1 MDSLAVKIIARIF
14 IYAALIYF
22 VFSIIFF
29 LLYSHPKR
37 YISPFNL
44 KDFNVDYE
52 EIKLLTKDNITLDG
66 WFIKNPKASKAIIL
80 CHGYPMDKGN
90 IYHLT
95 TFLAKKYNL
104 LYFDFRGMGK
114 SEGFFTSGGY
124 KETMD
129 IEAGLEFLNK
139 KGFKDIGAYGLSMG
153 AATALMVK
161 PGKLKAIVADS
172 PYADLKSVLD
182 DIFSFF
188 GIFRHPL
195 LGIMNV
201 WNKIIFGVTTQN
213 VSPLKNIGN
222 LKIPILIIHGDKDS
236 QLPLSGS
243 QKLHEK
249 NPDTELWIIKGA
261 DHCETSFVAGDEYD
275 RRITEFFD
283 KNL

>member
-1 MDSLAVKIIARIF
+1 MDSLAIKVIARIF

-29 LLYSHPKR
+29 LLYSHPSR
-37 YISPFNL
+37 YKSPFTP
-44 KDFNVDYE
+44 KDFNVEYE
-52 EIKLLTKDNITLDG
+52 EIKLLTKDNITLDA
-66 WFIKNPKASKAIIL
+66 WFIKNPKSTKAIIL

-90 IYHLT
+90 IFNLT
-95 TFLAKKYNL
+95 AFLAKKYNL

-114 SEGFFTSGGY
+114 SEGFFTSGGH
-124 KETMD
+124 KETQD

-139 KGFKDIGAYGLSMG
+139 RGFKDIGAYGLSMG
-153 AATALMVK
+153 GAAALMVEQ
-161 PGKLKAIVADS
+161 GKLKAIVADS

-182 DIFSFF
+182 DIFSIF

-195 LGIMNV
+195 LAVMNV
-201 WNKIIFGVTTQN
+201 YNKIIFGVTTQN
-213 VSPLKNIGN
+213 VSPLKNIGK
-222 LKIPILIIHGDKDS
+222 LEIPILIIHGDQDS

-243 QKLHEK
+243 QKLHKE
-249 NPDTELWIIKGA
+249 NPKSELWIIKGA

-275 RRITEFFD
+275 KRITNFFD